1 MTVKKQISTHC
12 TCSFY
17 SYVKLMVL
25 MILLIMIDPPILAG
39 QRSVLGTEP
48 SPLNQCLAE
57 QRSRL
62 NKTLVFY
69 ISANHGYVKFVDA
82 DYGTRI

>member
-1 MTVKKQISTHC
+1 MSVKKQISTHF

-25 MILLIMIDPPILAG
+25 MIVLFMIDPPILAG

-48 SPLNQCLAE
+48 SPLNQCFAD
-57 QRSRL
+57 QCSRH
-62 NKTLVFY
+62 NKTLAFY
-69 ISANHGYVKFVDA
+69 FSANHGYVKFVDA
-82 DYGTRI
+82 DYGTPV